1 MEEKVGIMTIPW
13 SYPSRPRKD
22 KVATKEIEY
31 QDTGGRIGSAVR
43 FFPQTD
49 RGNLPDTKV
58 VPQGTKEE
66 SRDTLGGEEERSFD
80 KSEYNKNT

>member
-13 SYPSRPRKD
+13 SYPNRPRKD
-22 KVATKEIEY
+22 KAVTKEIAY

-66 SRDTLGGEEERSFD
+66 SRDILGDERGKEF
-80 KSEYNKNT
+80 